1 MAESGGTFERLFD
14 ELKRRKVFR
23 VAIGYLALAWLIAQ
37 ISDLVL
43 ENFDAPGWV
52 IKTIL
57 YLLAAGFPVVVFLAW
72 VFEVTPD
79 GVAVEREGE

>member
-1 MAESGGTFERLFD
+1 MAESGNAFEQLVD

-23 VAIGYLALAWLIAQ
+23 VAIAYLALAWLIAQ

-43 ENFDAPGWV
+43 ENFDAPGWI

-57 YLLAAGFPVVVFLAW
+57 YLLAIGFPAVLFLAW
-72 VFEVTPD
+72 VFELRPE
-79 GVAVEREGE
+79 GV